1 MPIPS
6 GPDAPAPRRLLR
18 DVVFDKLL
26 AAIED
31 GTLQPGERLNDD
43 ELVTWLGVSRTPIR
57 EAIAKLVDHGLVEM
71 EANRYT
77 RIALPDFELYR
88 HALQVYSGLNEL
100 TARWAIPLLDDADV
114 DEFTRLV
121 DVALKRLAAR
131 DVAGLGDFQ
140 AVPAYLRA
148 KVGNPLLDSTERLVN
163 ARVMFMSKPVLD
175 HWQWDLTTEYL
186 TRIREAVRK
195 RDVALAI
202 AAFQPLDEANLRH
215 LEAVEVDG
223 ALLTTRS

>member
-1 MPIPS
+1 MPIPT
-6 GPDAPAPRRLLR
+6 GPENPAPRRLLR
-18 DVVFDKLL
+18 DVVFDKML

-57 EAIAKLVDHGLVEM
+57 EAIAKLVDYGLVEM

-88 HALQVYSGLNEL
+88 HALQVFAGLNEL
-100 TARWAIPLLDDADV
+100 TARWAIPLLTDAEV
-114 DEFTRLV
+114 DEFTALV
-121 DVALKRLAAR
+121 DTALERHEAR
-131 DVAGLGDFQ
+131 DVDGLADFQ
-140 AVPAYLRA
+140 AVTTYLRG
-148 KVGNPLLDSTERLVN
+148 KVGNPLLDNAEQLVT
-163 ARVMFMSKPVLD
+163 ARVMFMSKPVLE
-175 HWQWDLTTEYL
+175 HWQWDLTAEYL

-195 RDVALAI
+195 RDVDLAT
-202 AAFQPLDEANLRH
+202 AAFIPLNEANLRH

-223 ALLTTRS
+223 ALLSS